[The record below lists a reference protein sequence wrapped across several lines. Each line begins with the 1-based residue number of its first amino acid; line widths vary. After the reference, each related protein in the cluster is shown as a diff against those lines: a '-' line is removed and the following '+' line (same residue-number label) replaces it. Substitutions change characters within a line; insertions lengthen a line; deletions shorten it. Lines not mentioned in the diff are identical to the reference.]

1 MNVMKMILIRKLMAI
16 TIATTTILGVS
27 SIGANAE
34 WKQDSNGWWNT
45 EGNSYS
51 TGWKQIDG
59 KWYYFNSNG
68 YMAHDTIVDG
78 YKIDNNGVWIQNNTT
93 NSNDTNNGIINNGG
107 TNNNNITNNY
117 YGNDNKNDNATVT
130 LPITI
135 PSNWTKITSTSY
147 AINNRSPLIY
157 QVKDTLGANQNDIVN
172 GLELTLIEK
181 SDYNYESKTYNGY
194 KADCFEYL
202 DTTKKGIERFYNII
216 IFNDNKVYNFVICG
230 TQDNYNTDK
239 QELENVLN
247 STLKFN

>member
-1 MNVMKMILIRKLMAI
+1 MKNIFIRKLMAL
-16 TIATTTILGVS
+16 TIASMTVLGVT
-27 SIGANAE
+27 SISASAE
-34 WKQDSNGWWNT
+34 WRQDSTGWWNA

-93 NSNDTNNGIINNGG
+93 NSNNINNGIINNGG
-107 TNNNNITNNY
+107 TSNNNITNNY
-117 YGNDNKNDNATVT
+117 YDNTDKKDENSTIT
-130 LPITI
+130 LPITV

-157 QVKDTLGANQNDIVN
+157 QIKDTFGADKNDIVN

-181 SDYNYESKTYNGY
+181 SDLNYESKTYNGQ

-202 DTTKKGIERFYNII
+202 DTTKRGIEKFYNII
-216 IFNDNKVYNFVICG
+216 IFNQDKVYNFVICG
-230 TQDNYNTDK
+230 TKDNYEADK
-239 QELENVLN
+239 QELETVLN
-247 STLKFN
+247 NTLKFN